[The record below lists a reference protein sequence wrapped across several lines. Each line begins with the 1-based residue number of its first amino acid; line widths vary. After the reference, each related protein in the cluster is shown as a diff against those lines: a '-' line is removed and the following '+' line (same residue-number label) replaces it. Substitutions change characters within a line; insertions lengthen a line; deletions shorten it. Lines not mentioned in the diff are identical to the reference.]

1 VEILR
6 PFRVYLKGVIMS
18 KLEKIFTET
27 EEELLASAIQITI
40 EYWKEEKAHWLVI
53 EAYEKLYQKMGFLK
67 CDL

>member
-1 VEILR
+1 
-6 PFRVYLKGVIMS
+6 MS